1 MKYTIIF
8 LLLSI
13 SINLSAKEKFLCSV
27 LTLHKYKSIIPE
39 NEYDKIKH
47 CSYSC
52 ILSKECSATESWAV
66 GVAKEIADL
75 LGYGTPD
82 FEDLEANKKGIKL
95 GQKVKSIKYCLPK
108 CRELY
113 DRGNI

>member
-1 MKYTIIF
+1 MKYIVIF

-13 SINLSAKEKFLCSV
+13 NINLSAKEKFLCSA
-27 LTLHKYKSIIPE
+27 LILHKYKSIVPE
-39 NEYDKIKH
+39 TEFDKVKH

-52 ILSKECSATESWAV
+52 ILSKKCSATESWAV
-66 GVAKEIADL
+66 GLAKEIADL

-82 FEDLEANKKGIKL
+82 FEDLAANKKGINL
-95 GQKVKSIKYCLPK
+95 GKRVRSINECLPK
-108 CRELY
+108 CRKLY